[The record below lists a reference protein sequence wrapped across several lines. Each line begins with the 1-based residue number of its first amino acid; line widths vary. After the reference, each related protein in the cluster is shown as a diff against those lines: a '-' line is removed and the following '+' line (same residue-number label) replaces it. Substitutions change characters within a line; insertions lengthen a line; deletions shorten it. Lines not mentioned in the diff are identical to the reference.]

1 MNKTDR
7 FLFQEFC
14 LIYLIKVIYI
24 KNKIVANSK
33 SALKRIAINERN
45 RVRNK
50 SYKSAVKTLMKK
62 YFQAVE
68 AYASAPSD
76 EQLQSVNTAMS
87 VAYSKIDKAV
97 KTGVYHKNNAAR
109 KKARLAKALKTVLP
123 QAS

>member
-1 MNKTDR
+1 
-7 FLFQEFC
+7 
-14 LIYLIKVIYI
+14 
-24 KNKIVANSK
+24 VANSK

-45 RVRNK
+45 RMRNK
-50 SYKSAVKTLMKK
+50 AYKSTVKTLMKK

-68 AYASAPSD
+68 DYTSSPSE
-76 EQLQSVNTAMS
+76 EQLQTVQTSMS

-109 KKARLAKALKTVLP
+109 KKARLARALKKAVP

>member
-1 MNKTDR
+1 
-7 FLFQEFC
+7 
-14 LIYLIKVIYI
+14 
-24 KNKIVANSK
+24 VANSK

-45 RVRNK
+45 RMRNK
-50 SYKSAVKTLMKK
+50 AYKSTVKTFMKK

-68 AYASAPSD
+68 DYTSSPSE
-76 EQLQSVNTAMS
+76 EQLKTVQTSMS

-109 KKARLAKALKTVLP
+109 KKARLARALKKAVP

>member
-1 MNKTDR
+1 M
-7 FLFQEFC
+7 
-14 LIYLIKVIYI
+14 
-24 KNKIVANSK
+24 ANSK

-45 RVRNK
+45 RMRNK
-50 SYKSAVKTLMKK
+50 AYKSTVKTFMKK

-68 AYASAPSD
+68 DYTSSPSE
-76 EQLQSVNTAMS
+76 EQLQTVQTFMS

-109 KKARLAKALKTVLP
+109 KKARLAKALKKAVP

>member
-1 MNKTDR
+1 M
-7 FLFQEFC
+7 
-14 LIYLIKVIYI
+14 
-24 KNKIVANSK
+24 ANSK

-45 RVRNK
+45 RMRNK
-50 SYKSAVKTLMKK
+50 AYKSTVKTFMKK

-68 AYASAPSD
+68 DYTSSPSE
-76 EQLQSVNTAMS
+76 EQLQTVQTTMS

-109 KKARLAKALKTVLP
+109 KKSRLARALKKAVP